1 MQTEGEGIGERREEG
16 EVVGGGGRGIIQHNN
31 GCTHQ
36 LYKGMS
42 A

>member
-1 MQTEGEGIGERREEG
+1 MQTEGERDWGEEG
-16 EVVGGGGRGIIQHNN
+16 KGEGRGGGGGIQRHKD